1 MALVMRFSGI
11 SGRGVTDFVLQ
22 RVTAVILTLYTAL
35 VVGFFAVNQVDYQT
49 FEAFFGGFPMKVAST
64 VAILATIGHAW
75 VGMWTI
81 GTDYI
86 QPGHWGLPDSAD
98 KIRVAYQVACITIMA
113 AYFLYALSAI
123 W

>member
-1 MALVMRFSGI
+1 MRFSGI

-49 FEAFFGGFPMKVAST
+49 FEAFFGSFPMKVAST

>member
-1 MALVMRFSGI
+1 MALVMRLSGI

-22 RVTAVILTLYTAL
+22 RVTAVILTLYTTL

-49 FEAFFGGFPMKVAST
+49 FEAFFGSFAMKVAST

-98 KIRVAYQVACITIMA
+98 KISVAYQAACITIMA

>member
-1 MALVMRFSGI
+1 MALVMRLSGI

-22 RVTAVILTLYTAL
+22 RVTAVILTLYTTL
-35 VVGFFAVNQVDYQT
+35 VVGFSAVNQVDYQA
-49 FEAFFGGFPMKVAST
+49 FEAFFGSFAMKVAST

-98 KIRVAYQVACITIMA
+98 KIRVAYQAACITIMA

>member
-49 FEAFFGGFPMKVAST
+49 FEAFFGSFPMKVAST
-64 VAILATIGHAW
+64 CLLYTSPSPRDATLSR
-75 VGMWTI
+75 M
-81 GTDYI
+81 
-86 QPGHWGLPDSAD
+86 PSSA
-98 KIRVAYQVACITIMA
+98 
-113 AYFLYALSAI
+113 
-123 W
+123 

>member
-49 FEAFFGGFPMKVAST
+49 FEAFPRVSKSFKPAAPRLRLAKINMLHFAS
-64 VAILATIGHAW
+64 LHLRNF
-75 VGMWTI
+75 
-81 GTDYI
+81 YL
-86 QPGHWGLPDSAD
+86 Q
-98 KIRVAYQVACITIMA
+98 Q
-113 AYFLYALSAI
+113 
-123 W
+123 

>member
-1 MALVMRFSGI
+1 MALVMRLSGI

-22 RVTAVILTLYTAL
+22 RVTAVILTLYTTL

-49 FEAFFGGFPMKVAST
+49 FEAFFGSFPMKVAST

-98 KIRVAYQVACITIMA
+98 KIRVAYQATCITIMA

>member
-1 MALVMRFSGI
+1 MRFSGI

-22 RVTAVILTLYTAL
+22 RVTAVILTLYTL
-35 VVGFFAVNQVDYQT
+35 VVVGFFASNQVDYQT
-49 FEAFFGGFPMKVAST
+49 FEAFFGSFAMKVAST

-98 KIRVAYQVACITIMA
+98 KIRVAYQAACIAIMA
-113 AYFLYALSAI
+113 VYFLYALAAI